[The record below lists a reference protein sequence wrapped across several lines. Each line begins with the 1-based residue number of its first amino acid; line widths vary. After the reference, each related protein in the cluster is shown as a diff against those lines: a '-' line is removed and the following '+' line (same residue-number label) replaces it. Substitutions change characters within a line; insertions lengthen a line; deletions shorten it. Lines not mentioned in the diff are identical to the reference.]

1 MKRPTLQSH
10 NVSNAR
16 LDLYATGILNGML
29 QNGDVFSSPT
39 PSLGELE
46 RALVDFRTAV
56 ADAAHRDQRAIL
68 LRNQKRKELF
78 KILRL
83 LSFYVSRVA
92 DGNESIILLSGFIPS
107 KDPVNSGDN
116 PKPSKLR
123 AKPEI
128 GLSGIDLSVAPWRP
142 ARMYQFEYRKK
153 GSTDPWSVQL
163 SSKSRCRITG
173 LERFAEYEFR
183 VSYIGRT
190 ARLLYSDIIYSY
202 VY

>member
-16 LDLYATGILNGML
+16 LDLYATGILHGIL
-29 QNGDVFSSPT
+29 QNGEIFSSPT

-46 RALVDFRTAV
+46 RVLVDFRTTV
-56 ADAAHRDQRAIL
+56 ADATHRDQRAIL
-68 LRNQKRKELF
+68 LRNQKRKELL
-78 KILRL
+78 KMLRL
-83 LSFYVSRVA
+83 LSFYVSRIA
-92 DGNESIILLSGFIPS
+92 DGDESIILLSGFIPS
-107 KDPVNSGDN
+107 KSPANPGDN
-116 PKPSKLR
+116 PKPTKLR
-123 AKPEI
+123 ATPEI
-128 GLSGIDLSVAPWRP
+128 GISGIDLSVAPWRP

-153 GSTDPWSVQL
+153 DCDDPWNVQL

-190 ARLLYSDIIYSY
+190 ARLLYSAIIYSHAY
-202 VY
+202 